1 MALEVRVA
9 GRPTPDFDQAM
20 WHKFVGTEMN
30 ISGYRQLHYH
40 TLRRGCRHAIKGK
53 RVREKESTQ
62 RSTAAAK
69 EERHLSSCSESNLNQ
84 TMLKKNIAQL
94 RLCFVENY

>member
-30 ISGYRQLHYH
+30 ISGYRPLHYH

-53 RVREKESTQ
+53 KHAKA
-62 RSTAAAK
+62 TAAAR
-69 EERHLSSCSESNLNQ
+69 EERHLSSC
-84 TMLKKNIAQL
+84 
-94 RLCFVENY
+94 